1 MTWIMQIICT
11 VCFFKRVVAN
21 KSYISKKFQCR
32 KAPGWLRKFFHFGTE
47 NWEEQL
53 KKENT
58 LYMYEDNAY
67 HADMLPIT
75 CQFRNCYVP
84 QPIF

>member
-11 VCFFKRVVAN
+11 GCFFKRVVAN
-21 KSYISKKFQCR
+21 KSYISKKFSTQESS
-32 KAPGWLRKFFHFGTE
+32 WLAEEVFHCGTE

-53 KKENT
+53 KTENT

-67 HADMLPIT
+67 HADMLHIT
-75 CQFRNCYVP
+75 WQFRNCYVP